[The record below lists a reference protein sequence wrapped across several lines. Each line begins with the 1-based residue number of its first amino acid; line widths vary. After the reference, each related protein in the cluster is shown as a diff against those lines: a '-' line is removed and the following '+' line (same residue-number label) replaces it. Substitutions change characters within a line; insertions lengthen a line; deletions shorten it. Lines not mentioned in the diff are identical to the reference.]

1 MNKIKPVSQDIVIIR
16 LPPSHPYDISW
27 KSGNMALNRF
37 CIDEEMANESSGVF
51 SLKNKSYWGARAKDI
66 GKGVLNIIQ
75 SPLFLSPTKHFV
87 TKFSYIS
94 LRL

>member
-16 LPPSHPYDISW
+16 TPPSDPHDISW

-51 SLKNKSYWGARAKDI
+51 YSKNDFRKSLWIDRVARAKDK
-66 GKGVLNIIQ
+66 GKGVLNIFK
-75 SPLFLSPTKHFV
+75 SSLFCHQL
-87 TKFSYIS
+87 
-94 LRL
+94 